1 MTIPLKVLVYKGS
14 ELVGEER
21 FDREI
26 IKIGRLSSAHL
37 RLDDPKVSRIHA
49 VIEVSSDG
57 QGYSIIDMGSSDGTF
72 VNGERVSKERLKHG
86 DEVVVGECR
95 LVISLEDDTA
105 AAVAAVAAVPA
116 VTTGE
121 AMARDP
127 NAWVATQT
135 LAAASPVAVDPT
147 IPVQPQAL
155 SPQPVQVAAA
165 MVPMAAVPMAMQ
177 MPADGATMPI
187 PVPQAL
193 PQVAWSP
200 PPGQP
205 MYATPAPGQMPSA
218 YEQQQ
223 YAGYAATQPAQGP
236 APTPAW
242 GSAPNNLA
250 SRDVP
255 ERERALEIKQVWG
268 TTVVD
273 TVSVQTKPVVTIG
286 DEPIATGFGPFR
298 RVVGCD
304 LTAPTRGLP
313 SRAYPLAVSQ
323 NPEGATYQINVHSVF
338 TGHLE
343 KPDGTWKPLEEVLK
357 KSGSSEAGAKG
368 YLLGAEETLY
378 LHHDNVSY
386 QVRYVRTTRCIPPPL
401 AERLNYTWV
410 NTLILVIFFHVLA
423 VASFLSTPRTTEL
436 LDDQLFRNSKSFIQL
451 KLIQEQKK
459 KKSGGAL
466 GLLNSKD
473 KDAAKAKGKEGKA
486 GKKDMKETGKRMSV
500 KAIKPDDK
508 EIAKGML
515 TQLFGAVGN
524 TRASAIVG
532 TGGLGGELK
541 NALGGVTGR
550 EIGDSGGLGGLGTRG
565 SGPGGGGLSMNSVG
579 LGTLG
584 TGGRGGGGDGSYGSG
599 AGNMGKK
606 ADRDIDITAG
616 TPRIEGSLDK
626 ELIRRVIEAHKAQI
640 RYCYEKELV
649 RSPGLFGKINVQWVI
664 TADGGVRDAE
674 VKDSTMQSDEVGRC
688 ICAKIRTWEFPKPK
702 GGGTVLVKYPFVF
715 KTTG

>member
-14 ELVGEER
+14 DLVTEQS

-49 VIEVSSDG
+49 VIEVASDG

-95 LVISLEDDTA
+95 LVISLEDP
-105 AAVAAVAAVPA
+105 AVAAAAIAAAAQP
-116 VTTGE
+116 TLNTQE

-127 NAWVATQT
+127 NAWVATQSV
-135 LAAASPVAVDPT
+135 AAASPVSAAPE
-147 IPVQPQAL
+147 
-155 SPQPVQVAAA
+155 VAPP
-165 MVPMAAVPMAMQ
+165 PMMATT
-177 MPADGATMPI
+177 DGATMPI
-187 PVPQAL
+187 PVPSPQAL
-193 PQVAWSP
+193 AAAAAAAPPAIAWPSQQ
-200 PPGQP
+200 GQP
-205 MYATPAPGQMPSA
+205 TYAQPFAQPPQQGQQQPPYPMAYAPAYATTQSPAP
-218 YEQQQ
+218 
-223 YAGYAATQPAQGP
+223 P
-236 APTPAW
+236 APPHAW

-255 ERERALEIKQVWG
+255 ERERALEIKQIWG
-268 TTVVD
+268 ATVVD
-273 TVSVQTKPVVTIG
+273 TVSVQTQPIVTLG
-286 DEPIATGFGPFR
+286 DEPRSVGVGPFR
-298 RVVGCD
+298 KVIGCD
-304 LTAPTRGLP
+304 LTAPSRGLP

-323 NPEGATYQINVHSVF
+323 NPEGATYQINVHSSF

-357 KSGSSEAGAKG
+357 RASAGDSGAKG
-368 YLLGAEETLY
+368 YMLSAEETLY
-378 LHHDNVSY
+378 LHHDNLTY
-386 QVRYVRTTRCIPPPL
+386 QIRYVRTTRCIPPPL

-423 VASFLSTPRTTEL
+423 VASFLNTPRTTEMF
-436 LDDQLFRNSKSFIQL
+436 DDQLFRNSKSFIQL
-451 KLIQEQKK
+451 KLIKEQK

-584 TGGRGGGGDGSYGSG
+584 TGGRGGGGDGSYGTG

-649 RSPGLFGKINVQWVI
+649 RAPGLFGKINVQWVI

-688 ICAKIRTWEFPKPK
+688 ICSKIRTWEFPKPK